1 MPKSLRSI
9 APGCLSPNSDGATVP
24 LPNRCAGRSFVRG
37 PCGSV
42 ASAGALSWPGSAA
55 GSVPTLPTMLPG
67 VLCFPTGKRWCG
79 RSQKEC
85 AEMLFWFVVGVVWAA
100 LNVLV
105 IVLLIRRALVRE
117 KKRGAERDLLRQSV
131 LVVEAQQY
139 LDDR

>member
-1 MPKSLRSI
+1 
-9 APGCLSPNSDGATVP
+9 
-24 LPNRCAGRSFVRG
+24 
-37 PCGSV
+37 
-42 ASAGALSWPGSAA
+42 
-55 GSVPTLPTMLPG
+55 
-67 VLCFPTGKRWCG
+67 
-79 RSQKEC
+79 
-85 AEMLFWFVVGVVWAA
+85 MLFWFVVGAIWAA